1 MAKDSK
7 TKPKTK
13 AAPVAKLKTKTK
25 AKPAPVAKLKTK
37 TKAKPAAL
45 ARADRRV
52 LRPLEVRTDGAGPDV
67 LDRLWQTVE
76 SRRVAGDVAGS
87 HSARLMARGT
97 AKVAQKLGE
106 EAVECVIEA
115 TLGHHEATV
124 AESADL
130 LYHLVVLWVN
140 AGIQPAEVWGELM
153 RREGISGIAEKA
165 ARPKGILR
173 VARTTKLP

>member
-7 TKPKTK
+7 PKLKATPKAKAK
-13 AAPVAKLKTKTK
+13 AAPAPKMKTRPKAAK
-25 AKPAPVAKLKTK
+25 
-37 TKAKPAAL
+37 KPAAL
-45 ARADRRV
+45 ARADARM
-52 LRPLEVRTDGAGPDV
+52 LRPLEMDTAGAGPDV

-76 SRRVAGDVAGS
+76 SRRLAGDIEGS

-97 AKVAQKLGE
+97 AKVTQKLGE

-115 TLGHHEATV
+115 TLGHHEGTV
-124 AESADL
+124 SESADL
-130 LYHLVVLWVN
+130 LYHLVVVWVN
-140 AGIQPAEVWGELM
+140 AGIQPGEVWGELM